1 MPDEGLLRELL
12 AVFGEE
18 AEERLQ
24 AADAHLLGLEQA
36 GESEREA
43 IFGPL
48 LREMHTLKG
57 SAAAV
62 SLDDASTLAHD
73 LETFF
78 ERMRGG
84 EIPCDAATLDIGYKA
99 LEAMRTMVRSAVAEE
114 PSPVDLAAMRARLA
128 DIQAAPDPAEDA
140 ASDSDEPDR
149 PIADDGPPADDDA
162 RSELSDFESSVASP
176 PPDDASTDGV
186 GPVEDGDAGDGD
198 AAMPAGRELA
208 PTAAPAESVA
218 AQASP
223 GSGPTVRRPAA
234 ASGGTTGGT
243 AGGWARGTVR
253 IATSKLDGLMAHVGE
268 LLVSTTG
275 LDDRRLELRSLMDS
289 LAAWTDEWERL
300 RPELDRME
308 DFLDEVREHP
318 NGRDGA
324 DLARIRE
331 MDALATFLREGE
343 GKLTNVVARLSD
355 LDRELGRTDRRTRQV
370 TSELQNEVLRVRM
383 LPVSALFDSLPRMV
397 RDLARD
403 LGKEAGVLIRG
414 ADTEVDRAV
423 LEQMRGPLT
432 HLVRNALD
440 HGLESPEER
449 RRNGKPR
456 AGTISITASQRGGAL
471 IVEIEDDGAGIDA
484 ARVRAVAVEKG
495 VLTPEAARAM
505 GDREAISLIFGSGLS
520 TSPTV
525 TDVSGR
531 GVGLDVVR
539 ESVER
544 LQGSIEVDSRV
555 GDGTTFTLTLPVSVA
570 TTQSLL
576 VRSGGQ
582 AFAIPLSSVS
592 RILRIASDDLAT
604 AQGRSVVSIE
614 GEPVMV
620 TPLAGVLGL
629 DREQSQERGMSPAVL
644 LRSGN
649 RSVALTVDELLGSQP
664 LVVKNLPAPLL
675 RVRGLGGATILG
687 SGDVVVVVNVADLVK
702 SAAGP
707 GRTAAAKESGAPAPS
722 RSQSAASR
730 VVLVVDDSVVSRM
743 LQKGILETAG
753 YQVRVAADGM
763 EAWEILQ
770 AEPCDLLVSDVNMPR
785 MDGLELTAKLRSD
798 ARFRDFPV
806 VLVTSLDSPQDHA
819 RGVEAGADAYIVKS
833 AFSRDGLLQAVQR
846 LV

>member
-1 MPDEGLLRELL
+1 VPDEGLMRELL
-12 AVFGEE
+12 AVFAEE

-24 AADAHLLGLEQA
+24 AADAHLLGLEQSD
-36 GESEREA
+36 ESGREA

-62 SLDDASTLAHD
+62 NLDDVSTVSHD

-78 ERMRGG
+78 ERVRGG
-84 EIPCDAATLDIGYKA
+84 EIPCDAATLDVGYKA
-99 LEAMRTMVRSAVAEE
+99 LEAMRAMVRAAVAGE
-114 PSPVDLAAMRARLA
+114 PSQVDIPALRAWLANVETAPSEPAPGADEGASHELKAVSEAPIDVAEDSAAQLDAPADQPATVPEADGVLA
-128 DIQAAPDPAEDA
+128 DAGEDTAQAAPEEPVAPAVPEPLAAEQVPDPDPA
-140 ASDSDEPDR
+140 
-149 PIADDGPPADDDA
+149 PA
-162 RSELSDFESSVASP
+162 
-176 PPDDASTDGV
+176 
-186 GPVEDGDAGDGD
+186 
-198 AAMPAGRELA
+198 
-208 PTAAPAESVA
+208 
-218 AQASP
+218 
-223 GSGPTVRRPAA
+223 VRRPAA
-234 ASGGTTGGT
+234 ASNPSGGT

-289 LAAWTDEWERL
+289 LAAWVDEWERL
-300 RPELDRME
+300 RPELQRVE
-308 DFLDEVREHP
+308 EFLADVREHP
-318 NGRDGA
+318 NGRDG
-324 DLARIRE
+324 DDVARLRE
-331 MDALATFLREGE
+331 VDALATFLREGE
-343 GKLTNVVARLSD
+343 GKLTNVVARLTD

-370 TSELQNEVLRVRM
+370 TSELQGEVLRVRM

-440 HGLESPEER
+440 HGLELPDER

-456 AGTISITASQRGGAL
+456 GGTISITASQRGGAL
-471 IVEIEDDGAGIDA
+471 IVEIQDDGTGIDA

-495 VLTPEAARAM
+495 VLTPDAARSM
-505 GDREAISLIFGSGLS
+505 SDREAISLIFGSGLS
-520 TSPTV
+520 TSPTI

-544 LQGSIEVDSRV
+544 LQGSIEVDSRL
-555 GDGTTFTLTLPVSVA
+555 GEGTTFTLTLPVSVA

-582 AFAIPLSSVS
+582 TFAVPLASVS
-592 RILRIASDDLAT
+592 RILRIAPEHVAT
-604 AQGRSVVSIE
+604 AQGRSVLAID

-629 DREQSQERGMSPAVL
+629 DREESNGGSRPAVL

-649 RSVALTVDELLGSQP
+649 RAVALTVDELVGSQD
-664 LVVKNLPAPLL
+664 LVVKNLPAPLV

-707 GRTAAAKESGAPAPS
+707 GRAGAAKDTPDRAVARPA
-722 RSQSAASR
+722 SASSR
-730 VVLVVDDSVVSRM
+730 VVLVADDSVVSRM

-753 YQVRVAADGM
+753 YQVRVAADGV

-770 AEPCDLLVSDVNMPR
+770 SEPCDLLVSDVNMPR
-785 MDGLELTAKLRSD
+785 MDGLELTTKLRND

-806 VLVTSLDSPQDHA
+806 VLVTSLDSSQDHA

-846 LV
+846 LI

>member
-1 MPDEGLLRELL
+1 VPDEGLLRELL
-12 AVFGEE
+12 AVFSEE

-24 AADAHLLGLEQA
+24 AADAHLLGLEQSDEA
-36 GESEREA
+36 GREA
-43 IFGPL
+43 IFSPL

-62 SLDDASTLAHD
+62 SLDEVSTLAHD

-78 ERMRGG
+78 DRMRSG

-99 LEAMRTMVRSAVAEE
+99 LEAMRAMVRSAVAGE
-114 PSPVDLAAMRARLA
+114 PSLVDVTAMRARLA
-128 DIQAAPDPAEDA
+128 NVETEQLSSNAA
-140 ASDSDEPDR
+140 
-149 PIADDGPPADDDA
+149 
-162 RSELSDFESSVASP
+162 
-176 PPDDASTDGV
+176 ASTDA
-186 GPVEDGDAGDGD
+186 EAH
-198 AAMPAGRELA
+198 E
-208 PTAAPAESVA
+208 TAPAESADEAVTPDSADA
-218 AQASP
+218 AAIDADQDPQVEPPSAIHDEPADEAVSTSVTAAPESSKPVGAEPVLASEP
-223 GSGPTVRRPAA
+223 PPARRPAA
-234 ASGGTTGGT
+234 SSGASGGTG
-243 AGGWARGTVR
+243 GGWARGTVR

-275 LDDRRLELRSLMDS
+275 LDDRRLELRSLLDS
-289 LAAWTDEWERL
+289 LAAWADEWERL
-300 RPELDRME
+300 RPELDRVDEFLE
-308 DFLDEVREHP
+308 DVRDRP
-318 NGRDGA
+318 NGRDAG
-324 DLARIRE
+324 DVARIRE
-331 MDALATFLREGE
+331 VDALAVFLREGE
-343 GKLTNVVARLSD
+343 GKLANVEARLTE

-370 TSELQNEVLRVRM
+370 TSELQSEVLRVRM

-403 LGKEAGVLIRG
+403 LGKEAGVAIRG

-449 RRNGKPR
+449 VRGGKPR
-456 AGTISITASQRGGAL
+456 GGTIGITASQRGGAL
-471 IVEIEDDGAGIDA
+471 IVEIQDDGAGIDA
-484 ARVRAVAVEKG
+484 VRVRAAAVEKG
-495 VLTPEAARAM
+495 VLTPDAARAM
-505 GDREAISLIFGSGLS
+505 SDREAISLIFGSGLS
-520 TSPTV
+520 TAPTV

-544 LQGSIEVDSRV
+544 LQGSIEVDSRL
-555 GDGTTFTLTLPVSVA
+555 GEGTTFTLTLPVSVA

-582 AFAIPLSSVS
+582 TFAIPLPSVS
-592 RILRIASDDLAT
+592 RILRIAPESVAT
-604 AQGRSVVSIE
+604 AQGRSVVAIE

-629 DREQSQERGMSPAVL
+629 DREESNGGGTRPAVL

-649 RSVALTVDELLGSQP
+649 RSVALTVDELLGSQD

-702 SAAGP
+702 SAAGT
-707 GRTAAAKESGAPAPS
+707 GRNGAKDAPD
-722 RSQSAASR
+722 RSAARPASASSR
-730 VVLVVDDSVVSRM
+730 VVLVADDSVVSRM

-763 EAWEILQ
+763 EAWELLQ

-785 MDGLELTAKLRSD
+785 LDGLELTAKLRSD

-806 VLVTSLDSPQDHA
+806 ILVTSLDSAQDHA

-846 LV
+846 LI

>member
-1 MPDEGLLRELL
+1 PDPPAQAESRESTE
-12 AVFGEE
+12 AAAEE
-18 AEERLQ
+18 AASEERVEE
-24 AADAHLLGLEQA
+24 AAPEEPVA
-36 GESEREA
+36 
-43 IFGPL
+43 
-48 LREMHTLKG
+48 
-57 SAAAV
+57 
-62 SLDDASTLAHD
+62 ASTSASG
-73 LETFF
+73 ET
-78 ERMRGG
+78 
-84 EIPCDAATLDIGYKA
+84 
-99 LEAMRTMVRSAVAEE
+99 
-114 PSPVDLAAMRARLA
+114 
-128 DIQAAPDPAEDA
+128 
-140 ASDSDEPDR
+140 
-149 PIADDGPPADDDA
+149 DDA
-162 RSELSDFESSVASP
+162 RPLTHHAAGADE
-176 PPDDASTDGV
+176 DDAPTEPTSTASG
-186 GPVEDGDAGDGD
+186 
-198 AAMPAGRELA
+198 
-208 PTAAPAESVA
+208 ESVA
-218 AQASP
+218 KLGVAQSFP
-223 GSGPTVRRPAA
+223 GSAPATIPEQIAAEQVATAEPSVRRPAA
-234 ASGGTTGGT
+234 SSGTGGT

-275 LDDRRLELRSLMDS
+275 LDDRRLELRSLLDS
-289 LAAWTDEWERL
+289 LAAWADEWERL
-300 RPELDRME
+300 RPGLDRVEEFLE
-308 DFLDEVREHP
+308 DVREHP
-318 NGRDGA
+318 SGRDGE
-324 DLARIRE
+324 DVARLRQV
-331 MDALATFLREGE
+331 DALAVFLREGE
-343 GKLTNVVARLSD
+343 GKLANVVARLSE
-355 LDRELGRTDRRTRQV
+355 LERELGRTDRRTRQV

-403 LGKEAGVLIRG
+403 LGKEAGVVVRG

-440 HGLESPEER
+440 HGLESPEDR
-449 RRNGKPR
+449 RRSGKPR
-456 AGTISITASQRGGAL
+456 GGTISITASQRGGAL
-471 IVEIEDDGAGIDA
+471 IVEINDDGAGIDA

-495 VLTPEAARAM
+495 VLTSDAARAM
-505 GDREAISLIFGSGLS
+505 TDREAISLIFGSGLS

-544 LQGSIEVDSRV
+544 LQGSIEVDSRL
-555 GDGTTFTLTLPVSVA
+555 GEGTTFSLTLPVSVA

-582 AFAIPLSSVS
+582 TFAIPLPSVS
-592 RILRIASDDLAT
+592 RILRIAPEHLAT

-629 DREQSQERGMSPAVL
+629 DREEPNGGSMRAAVL

-649 RSVALTVDELLGSQP
+649 RSVALTVDELLGSQD

-687 SGDVVVVVNVADLVK
+687 SGDVVIVVNVADLVK
-702 SAAGP
+702 SAAGS
-707 GRTAAAKESGAPAPS
+707 GRGGAKDSPD
-722 RSQSAASR
+722 RSTPRSSASSSR
-730 VVLVVDDSVVSRM
+730 VVLVADDSVVSRM

-763 EAWEILQ
+763 EAWELLL
-770 AEPCDLLVSDVNMPR
+770 AEACDLLVSDVNMPR

-806 VLVTSLDSPQDHA
+806 ILVTSLDSAQDHA

-846 LV
+846 LI